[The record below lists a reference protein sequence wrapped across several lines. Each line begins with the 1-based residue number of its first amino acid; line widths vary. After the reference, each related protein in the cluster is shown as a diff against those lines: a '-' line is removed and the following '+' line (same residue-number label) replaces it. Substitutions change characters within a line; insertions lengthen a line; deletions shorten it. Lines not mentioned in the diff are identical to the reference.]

1 MQGVKSKHSIKLGG
15 ITLMLIPHSQKKILK
30 LRINGQWF
38 IFIAIL
44 LILLCGLSVAAIYW
58 NQQTAREKFK
68 NESEMNVWDT
78 KKWIVSHSESQIF
91 NQIKSFKN
99 YGNGFYYQI
108 WDKSIYTNTT
118 EDSMIQ
124 LDSEVFQ
131 ELMLPLDRVLQ
142 FIIER
147 EENFLNL
154 PLGWPVTQGS
164 ITSDF
169 GDRVSPFGFTT
180 DFHSG
185 TDFANVVGTPIFA
198 TASGEVTY
206 AGNSNTGYGYYV
218 KILHNHGFLTLYAHA
233 SKILVQE
240 KQQVK
245 RGEMIALMGRS
256 GSVTGPHVH
265 YEIRQFS
272 LDEAGYPF
280 ELFLNPLPFVKEK
293 W

>member
-1 MQGVKSKHSIKLGG
+1 
-15 ITLMLIPHSQKKILK
+15 
-30 LRINGQWF
+30 
-38 IFIAIL
+38 
-44 LILLCGLSVAAIYW
+44 
-58 NQQTAREKFK
+58 
-68 NESEMNVWDT
+68 
-78 KKWIVSHSESQIF
+78 
-91 NQIKSFKN
+91 
-99 YGNGFYYQI
+99 
-108 WDKSIYTNTT
+108 
-118 EDSMIQ
+118 MIQ